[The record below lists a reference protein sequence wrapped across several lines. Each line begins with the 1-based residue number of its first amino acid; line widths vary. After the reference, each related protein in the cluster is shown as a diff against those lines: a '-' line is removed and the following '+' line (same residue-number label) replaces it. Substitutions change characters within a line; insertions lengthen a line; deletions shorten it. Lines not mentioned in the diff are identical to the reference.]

1 MPVKF
6 VHSSIISYRL
16 LLLYVYYMYN
26 RFHLIFKVSPHFS
39 TLIVVCAIV
48 NIQGDVKI
56 NKFLFPWQQK
66 TFIDQTFFLMFGL

>member
-1 MPVKF
+1 
-6 VHSSIISYRL
+6 
-16 LLLYVYYMYN
+16 MYN